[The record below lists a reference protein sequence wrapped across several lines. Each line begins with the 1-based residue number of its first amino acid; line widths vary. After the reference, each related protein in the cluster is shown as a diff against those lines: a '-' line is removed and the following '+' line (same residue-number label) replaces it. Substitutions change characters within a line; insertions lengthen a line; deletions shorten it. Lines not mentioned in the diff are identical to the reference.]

1 MHPVPSHILCSY
13 PVCTQCNSSSLTLGT
28 HWAVGIGYTLQRQKC
43 IGGMLLWVL
52 PHLTATGHTGY
63 IPSVTVAVSHLVH
76 TGHRVY
82 TLGILGTHWV
92 YTASYYPTVYF
103 LTLQLLSH
111 WVLLRLTATFT
122 LGITPPLK
130 SN

>member
-1 MHPVPSHILCSY
+1 MHTTKAEVHWGDVALGITPPYSY
-13 PVCTQCNSSSLTLGT
+13 C
-28 HWAVGIGYTLQRQKC
+28 
-43 IGGMLLWVL
+43 
-52 PHLTATGHTGY
+52 HTGY